1 MKRKHLKGEQGMD
14 LFELLFGSGGS
25 KNSKKPDSRKS
36 RNKNHNDD
44 CERYY
49 DDETDD
55 YYDDDHDEFDE

>member
-1 MKRKHLKGEQGMD
+1 MD

-25 KNSKKPDSRKS
+25 KNAKKPDGRKN

-44 CERYY
+44 YERYY